1 MKLVSTIALGALLIV
16 GLNVNAQTEKSRNAE
31 PAKKVSSLQK
41 FEVTPE
47 QQGEARANRLSE
59 KVDLSEEQFEKVK
72 ILFTNIET
80 KNKGVRENANISSE
94 QKQEIIKSN
103 NDYEQKAL
111 KDILTPE
118 QLKKLDTAQPA
129 NSNSVK

>member
-1 MKLVSTIALGALLIV
+1 MKLVSAIALGAFLIV
-16 GLNVNAQTEKSRNAE
+16 GLNVNAQTEKSRKDE
-31 PAKKVSSLQK
+31 PAKKVTSLQK
-41 FEVTPE
+41 LEVSPE
-47 QQGEARANRLSE
+47 KQGEARAKRLSE

-72 ILFTNIET
+72 VLFTNIET

-103 NDYEQKAL
+103 NDYEQRAL